1 MAYLLFSLKNVIIWQ
16 YLGVS
21 MKNLKLKKR
30 FLEKDS
36 FRLSKKKFNFL
47 KVRKNIFIPVK
58 INIER
63 YILKGYSIYKKR
75 NSKNKINKSQTFS
88 ELRDIEKNYHKTSLL
103 SDSYIKKEGNIETVE
118 ILFK

>member
-1 MAYLLFSLKNVIIWQ
+1 
-16 YLGVS
+16 
-21 MKNLKLKKR
+21 MKNLKLQKR

-36 FRLSKKKFNFL
+36 FKLSRKRFNFL
-47 KVRKNIFIPVK
+47 KVNKNVFIPLK

-63 YILKGYSIYKKR
+63 YILKGFSMFKKR
-75 NSKNKINKSQTFS
+75 NKNKTIINKPLY

-103 SDSYIKKEGNIETVE
+103 SDSYVKKEGNIETVE